1 MGYHQLPSRMLSDL
15 EGVTILKSLSTGE
28 VKSELFLSKESADLE
43 VTSHLGMVYPL
54 AFYLEIY
61 FRNHDR
67 KLKTTI
73 TLPKTSNLS

>member
-1 MGYHQLPSRMLSDL
+1 M
-15 EGVTILKSLSTGE
+15 V
-28 VKSELFLSKESADLE
+28 LFLTYKSKDLE
-43 VTSHLGMVYPL
+43 VTSPLGIDYPL

-73 TLPKTSNLS
+73 TLPKTSNLF

>member
-1 MGYHQLPSRMLSDL
+1 MLRIS
-15 EGVTILKSLSTGE
+15 GQYMV
-28 VKSELFLSKESADLE
+28 LFLTYKSKDLE
-43 VTSHLGMVYPL
+43 VTSPLGIDYPL

-73 TLPKTSNLS
+73 TLPKTSNLF